1 MCLEPESLNFEKERR
16 GTFEGRSET
25 PGDFKTQN
33 IGVGRPLYFRILN
46 FEFHHRTLFIPLFL
60 NLSPLGPK
68 PLEEGSADPH
78 LGCSAAQL

>member
-33 IGVGRPLYFRILN
+33 IGGRATPIFQD
-46 FEFHHRTLFIPLFL
+46 FEF
-60 NLSPLGPK
+60 
-68 PLEEGSADPH
+68 
-78 LGCSAAQL
+78 

>member
-1 MCLEPESLNFEKERR
+1 MCLQPESLNFEKERR

-33 IGVGRPLYFRILN
+33 IGGRATPIFQD

-60 NLSPLGPK
+60 NLFRLGPK